1 LAWIELVLGVLRPWY
16 ERALRTA
23 ERRLPALT
31 RYRQSEPLPIA
42 LHARRIY
49 IIPTGFGVFFAIVL
63 TVMLLGGL
71 NFNNNAALLMTFL
84 VGGAVV
90 VSMPRTARH
99 LDRVRLTAVR
109 VQPVHAGEQALVQVR
124 FVPADGVP
132 RLRLRL
138 KRDTH
143 QGAFDLP
150 GEGGDVVLPIA
161 ATRRGWMPVGR
172 FTLATEYPLGCFYAW
187 SVLHPDTRML
197 VYPRPAPAGRP
208 LPHGTAREAG
218 HQPQPG
224 GEDWHGLR
232 DYRGGDALRRVAWRA
247 SARHDR
253 LLVKEFA
260 EPQTEDVVLD
270 WHRLHE
276 LDHER
281 RIEQLTRWVLDA
293 HREGRVFRLVLPDQ
307 TLGPAQGD
315 AHRERCLRELALLP

>member
-1 LAWIELVLGVLRPWY
+1 MLGVLRPWY
-16 ERALRTA
+16 ERALLIA

-31 RYRQSEPLPIA
+31 RYRRAEPLPIA

-49 IIPTGFGVFFAIVL
+49 IIPTGFGIFFAVVL

-99 LDRVRLTAVR
+99 LDQVQLSAVR
-109 VQPVHAGEQALVQVR
+109 ATPVHAGENMLVQLR
-124 FVPADGVP
+124 LTPQNGVP
-132 RLRLRL
+132 RPRLRL
-138 KRDTH
+138 KRDTWH
-143 QGAFDLP
+143 SAFDLP
-150 GEGGDVVLPIA
+150 GDGGDFTLQVP
-161 ATRRGWMPVGR
+161 TERRGYMPVGR
-172 FTLATEYPLGCFYAW
+172 CTLATEYPLGCFYAW
-187 SVLHPDTRML
+187 SVLHPDVRLL
-197 VYPRPAPAGRP
+197 VYPRPAPPGRP
-208 LPHGTAREAG
+208 LPHGSARDAG

-224 GEDWHGLR
+224 GEDWHSLR

-260 EPQTEDVVLD
+260 EPRTEDVVLD
-270 WHRLHE
+270 WNALVE
-276 LDHER
+276 LDGER
-281 RIEQLTRWVLDA
+281 RIAQLTRWVLDA
-293 HREGRVFRLVLPDQ
+293 HREGRVFRLILPTQ
-307 TLGPAQGD
+307 TLGPAQDD